1 MQAYNHVPSRHA
13 RRRKRRTGRI
23 ILIALAL
30 AVVAG
35 GAWAAVRLVL
45 PRGAGTPLTGFV
57 PTGSSPGQDAEQ
69 ITTAFVQAWTSGN
82 LAQAARYTDHP
93 ASAQSA
99 LTGYRTYLHLRG
111 MTATVDSASTTAG
124 ATPREKVGYT
134 ISATVASTDGAKALR
149 GTWKYRASLVAY
161 QKKNSSLWYIA
172 WAPDVL
178 APNLTAATHLAAVA
192 VAPEGL
198 SVGDASGNALTSY
211 HDAGL
216 TGISNLLASGPPP
229 GYGRQGLDVEIQ
241 TAKGKLVANSQAVII
256 APGNISSLNTTIS
269 PQAEA
274 AARNATGMHPG
285 SAMVAIQPSTGKI
298 LAIANNAGFNDF
310 ALTAAVAPGSTGK
323 IISSTALFTEGVL
336 NANSPDQCPLT
347 YTVQGVTF
355 HNDQGESEPSSATV
369 TTDFAQSCNNA
380 FDRWWSYASNG
391 RLAAVAKKYYGL
403 DEPWNVGIGN
413 LSATYYNTPASAS
426 GSELAQEMFGEGQI
440 TASPLGMASVAAT
453 VDAGTFRQP
462 YLVNGTKQVT
472 ATPLPAGV
480 DAGLKQMM
488 RAVITSG
495 TGAGLGFG
503 PDVYGKTG
511 TADIVGQQQPNSWF
525 VAFDPV
531 KDVAVACLVVNIGY
545 GAQYAGPEVSAFL
558 NGY

>member
-1 MQAYNHVPSRHA
+1 M
-13 RRRKRRTGRI
+13 RRRKRRRGQV

-30 AVVAG
+30 VVVAG
-35 GAWAAVRLVL
+35 VAWAVVRLVL
-45 PRGAGTPLTGFV
+45 PRGAAAPRTGFV

-82 LAQAARYTDHP
+82 LGQAARYTDHP
-93 ASAQSA
+93 ARAQSA
-99 LTGYRTYLHLRG
+99 LTGYRAYLHLRK
-111 MTATVDSASTTAG
+111 MTATVNSATTAAG
-124 ATPREKVGYT
+124 ATPRETVGYT
-134 ISATVASTDGAKALR
+134 ISATVASTDSARALR
-149 GTWKYRASLVAY
+149 GTWKYQASLVAY
-161 QKKNSSLWYIA
+161 QQKNSSLWYIA

-178 APNLTAATHLAAVA
+178 APNLTPGTHLAAVV
-192 VAPEGL
+192 VAPKIL

-216 TGISNLLASGPPP
+216 TNISNLLGSGAPP
-229 GYGRQGLDVEIQ
+229 GHGSQGLDVEIQ

-256 APGNISSLNTTIS
+256 APNNISSLNTTIS
-269 PQAEA
+269 PPAEA
-274 AARNATGMHPG
+274 AARTAVGMHKG
-285 SAMVAIQPSTGKI
+285 SAMVAIQPSTGKV
-298 LAIANNAGFNDF
+298 LAIANNAGFDDF

-323 IISSTALFTEGVL
+323 IISSTALFTEGLL

-380 FDRWWSYASNG
+380 FDRWWSYVSNG
-391 RLAAVAKKYYGL
+391 RLAAAAKKYYGL
-403 DEPWNVGIGN
+403 DEPWNIGIGN

-426 GSELAQEMFGEGQI
+426 GSELAEEMFGEGQI

-462 YLVNGTKQVT
+462 YLVDGTKQLT

-503 PDVYGKTG
+503 QDVYGKTG

-531 KDVAVACLVVNIGY
+531 KDVAVACLVVNAGY
-545 GAQYAGPEVSAFL
+545 GAQYAAPEVSSFL
-558 NGY
+558 NSY